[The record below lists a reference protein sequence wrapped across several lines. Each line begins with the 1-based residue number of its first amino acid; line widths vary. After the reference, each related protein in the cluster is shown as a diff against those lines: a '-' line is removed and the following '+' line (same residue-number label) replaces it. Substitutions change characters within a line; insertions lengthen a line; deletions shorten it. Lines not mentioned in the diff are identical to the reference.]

1 MTLNIIKDKETKIHE
16 IEGIYKI
23 QKKLVSFTTNVLNA
37 EIKDCT
43 KIAAVIAK
51 IIVLK
56 YFFTTL
62 YVDGQL

>member
-1 MTLNIIKDKETKIHE
+1 MFFLTKKIDRLTLNIIKDKEIRIHE

-23 QKKLVSFTTNVLNA
+23 QKRLVSFATKVLNA

-56 YFFTTL
+56 
-62 YVDGQL
+62 

>member
-1 MTLNIIKDKETKIHE
+1 LTFNIIKDKETKIHE

-23 QKKLVSFTTNVLNA
+23 QKKLVSFITNVLNA

-51 IIVLK
+51 IMVLK
-56 YFFTTL
+56 
-62 YVDGQL
+62 